1 MLAVVIAFLFGG
13 RAGYSPAQW
22 IVCIIVGFA
31 TLGFADDILDL
42 GAAIRLAA
50 QVVLAGVAATFL
62 SRGISAPQLITIG
75 FIALLIVGYVNAFNF
90 MDGIN
95 GISAI
100 NAIATG
106 SWYAL
111 LGLTYHQDSLLVLGG
126 AVAGAAAGFLPWNA
140 PTARIFMGDVGS
152 YALGSAAILLAT
164 VGATTGVPP
173 MLIAAPLVV
182 YLLDTSTTLLRR
194 AYQRERLF
202 TPHRTHVYQRL
213 VDGGRS
219 HIEVA
224 AFVATMSL
232 MTCISAYVASERSA
246 PVGYVLAGGFSLLF
260 LASPHL
266 GRARQERQVDGGS

>member
-13 RAGYSPAQW
+13 RTGYSPAQW

-140 PTARIFMGDVGS
+140 PTARIFMGDVGATHWGLPRS
-152 YALGSAAILLAT
+152 SWLLLAQRLGSHPCLSQHPWSSTCWTHPL
-164 VGATTGVPP
+164 PCC
-173 MLIAAPLVV
+173 AAPISESDCSL
-182 YLLDTSTTLLRR
+182 
-194 AYQRERLF
+194 
-202 TPHRTHVYQRL
+202 
-213 VDGGRS
+213 
-219 HIEVA
+219 HIGL
-224 AFVATMSL
+224 TY
-232 MTCISAYVASERSA
+232 TN
-246 PVGYVLAGGFSLLF
+246 G
-260 LASPHL
+260 
-266 GRARQERQVDGGS
+266 